1 MHFLEWL
8 CSAHNLDQREHSE
21 WLSFIK
27 QILWFNNEHF
37 FSLLQEVFIMWAFCF
52 FLSSSFSLTSLRKAE
67 NAASN
72 RVTVSDLYVI
82 TNTRKWWFMV
92 PGPVF
97 CAHIGHFSSI
107 SYSVE
112 LFRYSQVLLMAHADL
127 VLYSVSLWWSR
138 LIILLGKHA
147 LTQFPW
153 LQPQGSEQLEQLLG
167 SESRLSCCSR
177 LGCSANWGGK
187 GIY

>member
-37 FSLLQEVFIMWAFCF
+37 ISLLQEVFIMWAFCF

-72 RVTVSDLYVI
+72 RVTVSDFYVI

-97 CAHIGHFSSI
+97 CAHIGHLSSI

-147 LTQFPW
+147 LTQLPW

-177 LGCSANWGGK
+177 LGCSASWGGK